1 MNKREFLL
9 ATGGALLAGDAWSAA
24 VATASPGA
32 SARMARDSARNGGVV
47 AWQERIGD
55 GFDLVGG
62 HGPGRLLLQRVVI
75 RSRDSSVDQFTLVFS
90 VASGKLPP
98 ATHMLRHADHGV
110 MALYL
115 DRAGVDEAGRV
126 LLRADCC
133 RLL

>member
-9 ATGGALLAGDAWSAA
+9 ATGGALLAGDVWSAA
-24 VATASPGA
+24 AATASPGA
-32 SARMARDSARNGGVV
+32 SARIASDAARNGGLV

-55 GFDLVGG
+55 GFDVVGE

-75 RSRDSSVDQFTLVFS
+75 HAMDSSVDQFTLVFS
-90 VASGKLPP
+90 VVSGKLPS
-98 ATHMLRHADHGV
+98 ATHALRHADHGV

-115 DRAGVDEAGRV
+115 DHAGVDEADRM

-133 RLL
+133 RQV

>member
-32 SARMARDSARNGGVV
+32 SARMARDAVRDVGAA

-55 GFDLVGG
+55 AFDVLGE
-62 HGPGRLLLQRVVI
+62 HGPGRLLLQRVVTH
-75 RSRDSSVDQFTLVFS
+75 RMDASADQFTLVFW
-90 VASGKLPP
+90 VASGELPCG
-98 ATHMLRHADHGV
+98 THMLRHADHGV

-115 DRAGVDEAGRV
+115 DHAGGDEAGRV

-133 RLL
+133 RLV

>member
-32 SARMARDSARNGGVV
+32 SARMARDSVHNGSVV
-47 AWQERIGD
+47 AWQERIGEA
-55 GFDLVGG
+55 FEVVGE
-62 HGPGRLLLQRVVI
+62 HGPGRLLLQRVVTHA
-75 RSRDSSVDQFTLVFS
+75 SDSSVDQFTLVFS
-90 VASGKLPP
+90 VASGKLPS
-98 ATHMLRHADHGV
+98 ATHVLRHADHGIL
-110 MALYL
+110 ALYL
-115 DRAGVDEAGRV
+115 DHAGVDEAGRA